1 MIKQIY
7 QPIIN
12 ALNYE
17 KSVIDEIAKVPIE
30 YNISHLFNFSSTIS
44 ATVCGGAVSLL
55 GEISESLSRTS
66 EFLNTFESQLTETLS
81 LQSQFINQLE
91 SKLNVTTTLTT
102 DFLQSQPLTTTL
114 NLSSSVEAEFSY
126 FMEFTKNISKTISMD
141 KTRVHYV
148 YDGGIVLRLP

>member
-17 KSVIDEIAKVPIE
+17 KSIIDEIAKVPIE
-30 YNISHLFNFSSTIS
+30 YNISHLFNFSSSIS
-44 ATVCGGAVSLL
+44 ITLIGGTVSIL
-55 GEISESLSRTS
+55 GEISETPTLAS
-66 EFLNTFESQLTETLS
+66 EFANAFESQITETLS
-81 LQSQFINQLE
+81 LQSQFINRLE
-91 SKLNVTTTLTT
+91 SELNATATLTL
-102 DFLQSQPLTTTL
+102 DSLKSQPLTATL
-114 NLSSSVEAEFSY
+114 NFSSSIEAEFSY
-126 FMEFTKNISKTISMD
+126 FMEFAKNISETISMD